1 MRRRFHSTHSLVSNR
16 REYAMQLKM
25 SSQRYLVEISD
36 HFRKPNIICLLG
48 YTFAESTDYPHYTD
62 IQKGVWSKSHPL
74 FNPLQNE
81 AQNKI
86 LWDWFFW
93 RAQVKTFQSEVF
105 SLLLQS
111 AKFIIITQ
119 NVDLSLQLA
128 GFDIECALYGNMSKF
143 KCVSNLHVFEANT
156 NSPIALNYRCPIC
169 QSLLLPDVEM
179 FGWNKKEN
187 SVNHA
192 INAMKSADFIIF
204 IGADTHLHPFQSI
217 SDIDKQALSNV
228 ATISIEA
235 KQVLYSHKQIKLVI
249 QLKEIESHLGLNEEK
264 KITKGGYDFKN
275 QSLQNTLVLIA
286 EWSKASTIQDTASN

>member
-1 MRRRFHSTHSLVSNR
+1 
-16 REYAMQLKM
+16 MQLKM

-48 YTFAESTDYPHYTD
+48 YAFAESTDYPHYTD

-93 RAQVKTFQSEVF
+93 RAQIKPFQNETFSSLQESVKF
-105 SLLLQS
+105 
-111 AKFIIITQ
+111 KIITQ
-119 NVDLSLQLA
+119 NLDLSLQLV

-143 KCVSNLHVFEANT
+143 KCVSNLHVFEANSH
-156 NSPIALNYRCPIC
+156 SPIALNYRCPIC

-179 FGWNKKEN
+179 FGWNKKES
-187 SVNHA
+187 SVYNA
-192 INAMKSADFIIF
+192 INAMKSADFIIY
-204 IGADTHLHPFQSI
+204 IGADASLHPFQFV
-217 SDIDKQALSNV
+217 SDIDKQTLTDV

-235 KQVLYSHKQIKLVI
+235 KCLLYSNRQIKLGI
-249 QLKEIESHLGLNEEK
+249 QLKEIESHLGLSEEK

-275 QSLQNTLVLIA
+275 QSLQNTLILIA
-286 EWSKASTIQDTASN
+286 ELARAATVHDNASN